1 MRAINR
7 ERGVHGP
14 AWNGLHGGYFS
25 DPAAVEPLLAAI
37 RAAAMQPPPDV
48 VVDLGGGTGFLLAEL
63 ARRGLAPDSRLI
75 NVDVFAAQ
83 LQAAAHPRLVNV
95 CAALTDV
102 RRGALATEHLRFLFM
117 MRSVLHYFGQAGLP
131 PALQHLR
138 AQMQP
143 GEYFVHQSAC
153 FAEPHAATV
162 INRLYARMATGKWY
176 PTRARLQDLLAAA
189 GWRVAATT
197 AAPALPLDSAAL
209 AGRYRLTPAQ
219 LAHIQAVLHAAYGE
233 LPGVFENTPA
243 GFRAWL
249 PYTVFTCVA
258 V

>member
-1 MRAINR
+1 MREVDR
-7 ERGVHGP
+7 ERQVHGP
-14 AWNGLHGGYFS
+14 AWNGWHAGYFS
-25 DPAAVEPLLAAI
+25 NPAAAVPLLAAI
-37 RAAAMQPPPDV
+37 RAAATQPPPDV

-63 ARRGLAPDSRLI
+63 ARRGVAPDSRLI
-75 NVDVFAAQ
+75 NVDASAAQ
-83 LQAAAHPRLVNV
+83 LQAATHPRLVNV

-102 RRGALATEHLRFLFM
+102 RRGALAAEHLRFLLG

-153 FAEPHAATV
+153 FADPQAATV
-162 INRLYARMATGKWY
+162 INRLYALMATGKWY
-176 PTRARLQDLLAAA
+176 PTRAHLQDLLAAA
-189 GWRVAATT
+189 GWRVTATA

-209 AGRYRLTPAQ
+209 AGRYRLTSAQ
-219 LAHIQAVLHAAYGE
+219 LADIQAVLHAAYGE
-233 LPGVFENTPA
+233 RPGVFEHTPA

-249 PYTVFTCVA
+249 PYTIFTCVA
-258 V
+258 A